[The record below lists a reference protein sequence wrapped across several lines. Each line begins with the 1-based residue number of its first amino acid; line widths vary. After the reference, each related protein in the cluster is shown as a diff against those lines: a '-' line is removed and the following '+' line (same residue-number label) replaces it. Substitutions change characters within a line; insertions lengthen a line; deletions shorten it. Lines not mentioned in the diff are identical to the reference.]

1 VAISASLVQKPKLT
15 LATLGAAE
23 RPQDIRFLL
32 KNPAKLNLLKN
43 PLNYKAKSQKAGLP
57 NVLFWCI

>member
-1 VAISASLVQKPKLT
+1 VLRKDHKKY
-15 LATLGAAE
+15 
-23 RPQDIRFLL
+23 DFLF

-57 NVLFWCI
+57 NVLFWLFRVRLD